1 MIAAMR
7 IAMAQLNPTVGDIA
21 GNVRRI
27 LDAYRR
33 AAEQGADLVLTPELS
48 ILGYPPKDLLLKPR
62 FVADGLA
69 ALERLA
75 GQIKRPALAVGYAGR
90 RERKRG
96 RTLHNTVALI
106 AEGRVL
112 GTVHK
117 RLLPFYDVFDR

>member
-1 MIAAMR
+1 MN
-7 IAMAQLNPTVGDIA
+7 IAMAQLNPMVGDIA

-69 ALERLA
+69 AVERLVREVD
-75 GQIKRPALAVGYAGR
+75 RPALLVGYAGR

-96 RTLHNTVALI
+96 RPLHNTVALI
-106 AEGRVL
+106 A
-112 GTVHK
+112 
-117 RLLPFYDVFDR
+117 D